1 MSVLTHNLLILLG
14 FDAAGQPIVVEID
27 EVKFFHRKYH
37 RGQFR
42 EGHWVFRGIEFAIGR
57 CFMMVMANR
66 TRATLENEIANYI
79 LHGSHIISDGWAAYA
94 HIDQMQSGV
103 YIHETVIHDANFVNP
118 DIHTQNIENMWMHVK
133 QKLRR

>member
-1 MSVLTHNLLILLG
+1 MIFCPGSKNSVIGKNQRKLQDMTELSTNYVT
-14 FDAAGQPIVVEID
+14 FT
-27 EVKFFHRKYH
+27 KF
-37 RGQFR
+37 Q
-42 EGHWVFRGIEFAIGR
+42 VFEFAIGR

-103 YIHETVIHDANFVNP
+103 YIQINFNN
-118 DIHTQNIENMWMHVK
+118 DRLTCCIKTQQYKKVMCEH
-133 QKLRR
+133 RHR

>member
-1 MSVLTHNLLILLG
+1 
-14 FDAAGQPIVVEID
+14 
-27 EVKFFHRKYH
+27 
-37 RGQFR
+37 
-42 EGHWVFRGIEFAIGR
+42 
-57 CFMMVMANR
+57 MMVMANR

-94 HIDQMQSGV
+94 HIDQMQSGI